1 MSPSLKTPAT
11 VKKIPFLNSQ
21 HHSQPFG
28 KIWNTHLEQKISDRD
43 RQDEFTQECVRDGEL
58 MMLELDQRRLLME
71 EALGEVDRT
80 SQCYE
85 NILKFCTNH
94 SHEDISSLERVLQ
107 SRKEEF
113 NSLLRKQR
121 QIEYEIRHLRLVEKP
136 ELEKEILTRQQMQST
151 ILSKLEH
158 SIQEENERAKRELEI
173 MNRRQEIGEDDE
185 EFEDDDD
192 ELEEEQQQQD
202 EERIQLNEEK
212 SADVRVHEQIHLGQF
227 KSSLEQMKLCCGA
240 SDSSEVYSRFVN
252 REKDMETLLN
262 RRGQCEE
269 RLQAVKDD
277 VSALQNEFDRLQNE
291 LASSQRIR
299 DLESENSRENEEL
312 SSMMK
317 QEEQVKS
324 DLMPLRN
331 GLVDLAKKLGIQCDV
346 SDWVRFLSL
355 SLSFSTLSTHELT
368 HTNTQKNII
377 MELNRAH
384 ARAVGVIGRI
394 GKD

>member
-1 MSPSLKTPAT
+1 
-11 VKKIPFLNSQ
+11 
-21 HHSQPFG
+21 
-28 KIWNTHLEQKISDRD
+28 
-43 RQDEFTQECVRDGEL
+43 

-94 SHEDISSLERVLQ
+94 SHEDISSLERILQ

-121 QIEYEIRHLRLVEKP
+121 QIEYEIRHLRLVERP
-136 ELEKEILTRQQMQST
+136 ELEKEILTRKQMQST

-240 SDSSEVYSRFVN
+240 NDSSEVYSRFVN

-262 RRGQCEE
+262 RRERCEE
-269 RLQAVKDD
+269 RLQAVKED
-277 VSALQNEFDRLQNE
+277 VSALQNEFDRIQNE

-299 DLESENSRENEEL
+299 DLDRENSREDEEL

-324 DLMPLRN
+324 DLMPIRN
-331 GLVDLAKKLGIQCDV
+331 GLIDLSRKLGIQCDV
-346 SDWVRFLSL
+346 SNW
-355 SLSFSTLSTHELT
+355 
-368 HTNTQKNII
+368 KNVI
-377 MELNRAH
+377 MEIDRAH